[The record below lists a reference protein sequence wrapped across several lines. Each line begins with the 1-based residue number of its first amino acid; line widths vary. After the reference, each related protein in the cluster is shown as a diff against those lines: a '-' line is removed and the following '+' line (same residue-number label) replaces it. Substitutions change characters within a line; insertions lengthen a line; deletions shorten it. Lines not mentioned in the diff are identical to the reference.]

1 MNHRMIHN
9 LLISGLILVILSVLP
24 TGGCVQLR
32 SPVGQAPAIYLLEAN
47 LESAPRQPKSPSAP
61 VAVVAVPNSAAP
73 GYDTKQMAYM
83 RHTSQLEYYTT
94 SRWVDTPVR
103 MLTPLLVKALEQQ
116 GVFRA
121 VVLAPAPVKSDY
133 LINLDMIRLLQE
145 FTGPDSRMRLTLQ
158 VEVIDREGLV
168 LASRLYDVTEPADSP
183 DAVGGVLAANR
194 LLERLLPEIATF
206 CAAETLA
213 NK

>member
-1 MNHRMIHN
+1 MNHEMTHN
-9 LLISGLILVILSVLP
+9 LLNPCLILVIISLLP
-24 TGGCVQLR
+24 TGGCVRLR
-32 SPVGQAPAIYLLEAN
+32 SPVGQAPAMYLLEAN
-47 LESAPRQPKSPSAP
+47 LESVPRQPKSPSAP
-61 VAVVAVPNSAAP
+61 VAAVAVPNSAAP
-73 GYDTKQMAYM
+73 GYDTNQMAYM
-83 RHTSQLEYYTT
+83 RHTSQLEYYTA

-116 GVFRA
+116 GVYRA
-121 VVLAPAPVKSDY
+121 VVSAPAPVKSDY
-133 LINLDMIRLLQE
+133 LINLEMIRLLQE

-206 CAAETLA
+206 CATETLA
-213 NK
+213 TK